1 MKTLSKDEYLTV
13 SDKLNAAEVKI
24 KGSRFITHIFHVNN
38 KNQAELK
45 YSEIQKKYY
54 NATHNC
60 FAYKIDEV
68 GFRYSDDGEPTGT
81 AGLPIYHSIEG
92 KDLFQTLIVVTRHF
106 GGTKLGTGG
115 LSRAYSEAAKK
126 GLMATKIVKKINY
139 ISIDIQTQYECI
151 NNLLNL
157 IQRLKGI
164 ISHSDYKDIIK
175 LEIQLPVSKFESFE
189 NELSR
194 MIENGSV
201 LIKK

>member
-106 GGTKLGTGG
+106 GGIKLGTGG

-126 GLMATKIVKKINY
+126 GLRATKIVKKINY
-139 ISIDIQTQYECI
+139 IGIDIQTNYECI